1 MPNNYLEHGLHNEGA
16 AHHLHQTNQ
25 FNDWTV
31 TTAFYAAL
39 QFVKHKMF
47 PMQIAG
53 VTFDNFDVYTQ
64 TIFNRSKHGIVKDL
78 LQRHHRTIAGSYNN
92 LFRKCHNARYINYQI
107 TDIEAQQAIELLAK
121 IKRYCVDG

>member
-1 MPNNYLEHGLHNEGA
+1 VPNNYLQHGLHNEKA
-16 AHHLHQTNQ
+16 ALHLHQSNQ

-53 VTFDNFDVYTQ
+53 ITYNSFDLYAQ
-64 TIFNRSKHGIVKDL
+64 TITNRSKHGIVKDL
-78 LQRHHRTIAGSYNN
+78 LQRHHRAIAGRYNN
-92 LFRKCHNARYINYQI
+92 LFRKCHTARYVNYQI
-107 TDIEAQQAIELLAK
+107 TDTEAQQAIELLAE
-121 IKRYCVDG
+121 IKQYYIG